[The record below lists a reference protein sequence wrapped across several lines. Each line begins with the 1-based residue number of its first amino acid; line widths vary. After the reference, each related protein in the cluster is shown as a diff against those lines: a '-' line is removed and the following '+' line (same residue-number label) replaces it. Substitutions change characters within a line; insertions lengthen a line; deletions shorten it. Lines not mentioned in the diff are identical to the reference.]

1 MNHQLPEG
9 MGSPARRAL
18 AAAGI
23 ETLEDLT
30 KISEE
35 ELLKLHGMGPKALG
49 VLRESMKANGLHFAS
64 DAESEQVSLAA
75 NQKLPR
81 CVPEKECIR
90 NPKDSALK

>member
-49 VLRESMKANGLHFAS
+49 VLRESMKAHRLGFAS
-64 DAESEQVSLAA
+64 DENSDHVSLAA

-81 CVPEKECIR
+81 CVPERKV
-90 NPKDSALK
+90 K